1 MFLEFVRN
9 LSIRFHLFMSQTEG
23 ASAIE
28 YALII
33 AMVALVVIAFV
44 TPMGGSIKATFN
56 SLLTQMGGTAVP

>member
-1 MFLEFVRN
+1 MLLHFARYLF
-9 LSIRFHLFMSQTEG
+9 IRIQLFMRRSEG

-44 TPMGGSIKATFN
+44 TPLGDAVKGTLNQVVKQ
-56 SLLTQMGGTAVP
+56 LGGTEVK

>member
-1 MFLEFVRN
+1 MLLHFARYLF
-9 LSIRFHLFMSQTEG
+9 IRIQLFMRRSEG

-44 TPMGGSIKATFN
+44 TPLGDAVKGTLNQVVKE
-56 SLLTQMGGTAVP
+56 LGGTEVK